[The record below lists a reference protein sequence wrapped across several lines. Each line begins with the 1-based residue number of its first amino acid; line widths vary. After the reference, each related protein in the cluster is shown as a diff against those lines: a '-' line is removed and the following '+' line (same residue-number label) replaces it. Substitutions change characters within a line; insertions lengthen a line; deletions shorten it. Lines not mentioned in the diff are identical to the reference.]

1 MDGALVL
8 AMLMLFQLDW
18 IVHSTLYNYNLSF
31 SLGWAV
37 PYWTASRT
45 CLGLLGLTTIASTIL
60 GYGSYRKARKESE
73 KIVLLCKSCGNAWT
87 ELDRSVRIKRKLP
100 KFKIL
105 ESCPSCDKKFLNEQT
120 TTIQTDT
127 MKAHVET
134 PALSESLKTNK
145 SQ

>member
-1 MDGALVL
+1 
-8 AMLMLFQLDW
+8 MLFQLNW
-18 IVHSTLYNYNLSF
+18 IVHNTLYNYNLSF
-31 SLGWAV
+31 SLGWVV

-60 GYGSYRKARKESE
+60 GYVSYRKARKKSE
-73 KIVLLCKSCGNAWT
+73 KVVFLCKSCGNAWT
-87 ELDRSVRIKRKLP
+87 ELDRSVRKNRKLP

-105 ESCPSCDKKFLNEQT
+105 GSCPSCDKKLLNEQA

-134 PALSESLKTNK
+134 PALTESLKTNK